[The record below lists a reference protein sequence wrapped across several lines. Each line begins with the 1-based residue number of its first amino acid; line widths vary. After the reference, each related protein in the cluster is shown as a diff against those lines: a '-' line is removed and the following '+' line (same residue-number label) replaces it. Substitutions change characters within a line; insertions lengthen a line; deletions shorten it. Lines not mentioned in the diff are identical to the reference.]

1 MSYHG
6 GGGQGQGQ
14 GHQSYPH
21 PDPARFHAQLGHS
34 RHSSAQTAADM
45 LR

>member
-6 GGGQGQGQ
+6 GGGQGQG
-14 GHQSYPH
+14 HQSYQH
-21 PDPARFHAQLGHS
+21 ADPARFQPQLGHS

-45 LR
+45 QR

>member
-6 GGGQGQGQ
+6 GSGGQ
-14 GHQSYPH
+14 GHQSYQH
-21 PDPARFHAQLGHS
+21 ADPARFQPQLGHS

-45 LR
+45 QR